1 MRSKGYQKKGVS
13 RRTFLKLSG
22 ALGLATS
29 VNFPG
34 VVLGKEPEKIKVGAV
49 WPLSGLLAK
58 GGDASKV
65 GGEIA
70 ISEINAAGGIK
81 SLGGAK
87 IELLIGDS
95 QSKSEIGMGEEER
108 LIQRGV
114 AAMVG
119 CWSSDITLA
128 ATQVAAKYGVPHIVD
143 MATAPEITQRG
154 FKNIF
159 KLPATPDIV
168 ALDIVRDL
176 KEVIQLTG
184 VQPKTCA
191 FLTVNTLFGQNIAKS
206 CPKEIGKVLQIL
218 ANSLYP
224 AGTPDLSSEL
234 TKLKALKPDILFVCN
249 YLPDSMLL
257 ARQMKMLNFDT
268 MAVWGMYAAGPNEPE
283 YITNLG
289 ELAQYTINTSEDADH
304 RSKRYIEVAT
314 KFSKIRNQSMIRM
327 SMDGIYAYT
336 TMYILAD
343 ALERAKSTDKEKLI
357 EALSKT
363 NYKDHMLATPAPI
376 TFDKDGQNA
385 ISCNVMHQILKG
397 RFEVVLPK
405 SWQTAKPVFPMPKWT
420 ER

>member
-1 MRSKGYQKKGVS
+1 MRDKGHPKRGVS

-22 ALGLATS
+22 TLGLATS
-29 VNFPG
+29 INFPG

-87 IELLIGDS
+87 LELLIGDS

-108 LIQRGV
+108 LIQKGV
-114 AAMVG
+114 CAVVG

-128 ATQVAAKYGVPHIVD
+128 ATQVAAKYGVPHLVD

-176 KEVIQLTG
+176 KEVSQLTG

-191 FLTVNTLFGQNIAKS
+191 FLTVDTLFGQNIAKS
-206 CPKEIGKVLQIL
+206 CPKEIGKVLEVL
-218 ANSLYP
+218 ANLRYP

-234 TKLKALKPDILFVCN
+234 MKLKVMKPDILFVCN

-257 ARQMKMLNFDT
+257 AKQMKMLNFDT

-283 YITNLG
+283 YIANLG
-289 ELAQYTINTSEDADH
+289 ELAQYTINTSEDANH
-304 RSKRYIEVAT
+304 RSKRYIDVAT
-314 KFSKIRNQSMIRM
+314 KFSQIRKQSLIRI

-336 TMYILAD
+336 TMYILAV
-343 ALERAKSTDKEKLI
+343 ALERAKSTEKEKLV

-363 NYKDHMLATPAPI
+363 NYKDHILANSSPI
-376 TFDKDGQNA
+376 TFDKDGQSMT
-385 ISCNVMHQILKG
+385 SCNVMHQILKG
-397 RFEVVLPK
+397 KFEIVLPK
-405 SWQTAKPVFPMPKWT
+405 VWQTAKPVFPVPKWA